1 MSSTECGAV
10 QEMEVGPPKPLYR
23 KRFQTTV
30 RCSGKEPGCLSITAK
45 ARGTPRC
52 VRFKKMNVS
61 EPPMTC
67 RNDKDGIK
75 TEVGLLL
82 QEEPGRYL
90 VTAQAVSGIE
100 VA

>member
-1 MSSTECGAV
+1 M
-10 QEMEVGPPKPLYR
+10 
-23 KRFQTTV
+23 
-30 RCSGKEPGCLSITAK
+30 LSIAAK

-61 EPPMTC
+61 EPLMTC

-82 QEEPGRYL
+82 QDKLGGNL
-90 VTAQAVSGIE
+90 LTAQVVPGIE

>member
-1 MSSTECGAV
+1 V
-10 QEMEVGPPKPLYR
+10 
-23 KRFQTTV
+23 
-30 RCSGKEPGCLSITAK
+30 LSITAK

-52 VRFKKMNVS
+52 VRFKKMNAS

-90 VTAQAVSGIE
+90 VTAQAVPGIE